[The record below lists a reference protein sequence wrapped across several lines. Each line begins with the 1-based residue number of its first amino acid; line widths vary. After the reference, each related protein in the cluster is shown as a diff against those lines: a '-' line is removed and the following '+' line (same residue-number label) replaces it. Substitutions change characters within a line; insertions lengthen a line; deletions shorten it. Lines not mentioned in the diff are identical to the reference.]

1 MRRDGWIFRIVR
13 LLLVLSAAAAPAL
26 QAARFAG
33 SRPNLV
39 LILADDLGYGDLGVY
54 GHPTIRTPN
63 LDRMAREGMQL
74 MQFYSASSLCSPSR
88 AALMT
93 GRLPVRFGMN
103 AVLPPV
109 TNRGLPEK
117 EFTLGEAL
125 QQAGYVTSLIGKWHL
140 GRKRRHLPL
149 NNGFDRFFGLP
160 YSNDM
165 SRKNNPKH
173 PIYRLRVVPPLPLME
188 GTYVIE
194 REPDQSRLAQRFTE
208 RALRFMRF
216 AVQQRKQPFFLY
228 LAHIA
233 PHPPL
238 HPGERFR
245 GRSPR
250 GLYGDVVEELDW
262 SVGEVLEEIRRLG
275 IAEKTL
281 VIFTSDNGPWLAK
294 KENGGSPG
302 PFREG
307 KGSTW
312 EGGVRVPC
320 IAWWPGHVP
329 AGVKSRAFVTMMDI
343 LPTFAALAGAELPGD
358 RPYDGAD
365 VSDVLFEN
373 APGREPR
380 IFLWIRQQLRA
391 YRRGPWKLHVVT
403 NYPANGTRK
412 TTIHDPPLLFNV
424 EEDPGERFDVA
435 AEHPDIVRRM
445 LAEMEAHRV
454 EIFKDRNGKQKP
466 AR

>member
-1 MRRDGWIFRIVR
+1 MRRYASIRCLACW
-13 LLLVLSAAAAPAL
+13 LLLPAL
-26 QAARFAG
+26 ALPAHAARYAG
-33 SRPNLV
+33 SRPNIV

-109 TNRGLPEK
+109 TNRGMPDSEL
-117 EFTLGEAL
+117 TMGEAL
-125 QQAGYVTSLIGKWHL
+125 QRAGYLTSLIGKWHL
-140 GRKRRHLPL
+140 GRKRRYLPL
-149 NNGFDRFFGLP
+149 YHGFHRFFGLP

-173 PIYRLRVVPPLPLME
+173 PIYRLRVVPPLPLIE
-188 GTYVIE
+188 GIYVIE
-194 REPDQSRLAQRFTE
+194 QEPDQSLLTQRFTE
-208 RALRFMRF
+208 HALRFMRF
-216 AVQQRKQPFFLY
+216 AVEVRKQPFFLY

-262 SVGEVLEEIRRLG
+262 SVGKVLAEIRRLG
-275 IAEKTL
+275 IDEETL
-281 VIFTSDNGPWLAK
+281 VVFTSDNGPWLAK
-294 KENGGSPG
+294 KEHGGSPG

-312 EGGVRVPC
+312 EGGVRMPF
-320 IAWWPGHVP
+320 IARWPGRIP
-329 AGVKSRAFVTMMDI
+329 AGVKSRAFVTMMDL
-343 LPTFAALAGAELPGD
+343 LPTFAALAGVELPDD
-358 RPYDGAD
+358 RVYDGRD

-380 IFLWIRQQLRA
+380 IFLWIRQELRA
-391 YRRGPWKLHVVT
+391 YRRGAWKLHVIT

-412 TTIHDPPLLFNV
+412 TTIHDPPLLYNV
-424 EEDPGERFDVA
+424 EQDPGERFDVA
-435 AEHPDIVRRM
+435 AEHPDIVKRM
-445 LAEMEAHRV
+445 LADMEAHRIAV
-454 EIFKDRNGKQKP
+454 FKDRKNKRPGK
-466 AR
+466 